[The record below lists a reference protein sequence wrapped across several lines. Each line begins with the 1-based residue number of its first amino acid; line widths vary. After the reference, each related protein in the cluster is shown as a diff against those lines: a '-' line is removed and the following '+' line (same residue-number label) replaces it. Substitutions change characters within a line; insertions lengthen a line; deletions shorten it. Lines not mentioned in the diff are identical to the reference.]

1 MSRLLRLSTL
11 MVICALLLLIN
22 NIFPQT
28 IVGIPSVS
36 AAPEVK
42 SQVTTDQKESIR
54 DAPPDTTPYVRGMV
68 SEDFSPGGRRA
79 LAQSLFVRDVVVSN
93 TDPNLTNS
101 DTFNDGEPSIA
112 VNPKLYAQPINGWRG
127 HLVLEWEHE
136 RYHRG

>member
-1 MSRLLRLSTL
+1 
-11 MVICALLLLIN
+11 
-22 NIFPQT
+22 
-28 IVGIPSVS
+28 S

-112 VNPKLYAQPINGWRG
+112 VNPSDPNQIAITAFSGSWGSTSPIWHSTDGGSTWTKRFTIPVPPGVPSAINCPCDQDIDYGR
-127 HLVLEWEHE
+127 
-136 RYHRG
+136 